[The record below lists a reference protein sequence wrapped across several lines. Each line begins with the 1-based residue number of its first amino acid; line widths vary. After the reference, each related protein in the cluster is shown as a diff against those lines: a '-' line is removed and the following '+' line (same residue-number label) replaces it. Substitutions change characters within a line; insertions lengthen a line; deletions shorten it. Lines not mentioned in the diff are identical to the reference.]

1 MNPESTSARIAFP
14 FATLGAMVSSDNPFE
29 SLARIAAGP
38 AFGVPD
44 RPGRQER
51 LRNVA
56 QKLGLR
62 FAHDARELEGKV
74 RLPSALISGTTG
86 VENVLSGTWKGL
98 QVRLFDRWTYTEHE
112 DQETHKVTRQW
123 SRYSC
128 VLTRLGLKS
137 AEPFQLSREGFFG
150 RIADHIGLHDIELE
164 LEDFNKAF
172 TVRSKDRKFATDLL
186 DQRMMSWLLET
197 KDTIPKDVTIQI
209 DRRQMLLWG
218 SERKPGELVPLLRLV
233 KAFIDHFPPV
243 AFSLYGVEQQPPPTP
258 STAGTEPPAEAPVDI
273 EGSSG

>member
-1 MNPESTSARIAFP
+1 MT
-14 FATLGAMVSSDNPFE
+14 GSDNPFE

-38 AFGVPD
+38 AFGVPA
-44 RPGRQER
+44 RPGRQQA
-51 LRNVA
+51 LRNFA

-62 FAHDARELEGKV
+62 FVHDARDLENKV
-74 RLPSALISGTTG
+74 RLPSALGSGTTG
-86 VENVLSGTWKGL
+86 VENVLSGTWEDL
-98 QVRLFDRWTYTEHE
+98 QVRLFDRWSYVDRKNEKTG
-112 DQETHKVTRQW
+112 KVHREW

-150 RIADHIGLHDIELE
+150 RLADHMGLHDIELE

-186 DQRMMSWLLET
+186 DQRMMSWLLEA
-197 KDTIPKDVTIQI
+197 KEMFPKGVTIQI

-218 SERKPGELVPLLRLV
+218 SERKPAELVPLLQLM
-233 KAFIDHFPPV
+233 KAFIDHFPPIAV
-243 AFSLYGVEQQPPPTP
+243 SLYGVEQKPAPGATGPEPEAEPRMDSEGP
-258 STAGTEPPAEAPVDI
+258 SG
-273 EGSSG
+273 